1 MYTLALLYFSIT
13 KNQAGVILLYDPIV
27 DKSSKQSIILSIS
40 LIKKTK
46 KADFNAGKNYILN
59 QDSNQTADRT
69 ISQTNMA

>member
-1 MYTLALLYFSIT
+1 M
-13 KNQAGVILLYDPIV
+13 LYDPIV